1 MKHTSLFAFVG
12 LTLTL
17 GCSQI
22 PKEQKPQTVQAA
34 EKGDDSV
41 TASNS
46 NDLVETPLLKNSI
59 LRQLFEIDTSKGY
72 TRNGI
77 ISLPGY
83 GKKSLQGVTRIKGYG
98 MELHTEGFE
107 DLEKMPNL
115 ETLTLGGKNSTL
127 TDEDLKK
134 IAKLKLPKIKNIHL
148 AWASNISAEGVSA
161 LLKSFPTLKNITVL
175 ACPKITEKE
184 GRALEAML
192 PGCTIT
198 GYWNFEHG

>member
-1 MKHTSLFAFVG
+1 M
-12 LTLTL
+12 
-17 GCSQI
+17 
-22 PKEQKPQTVQAA
+22 
-34 EKGDDSV
+34 
-41 TASNS
+41 
-46 NDLVETPLLKNSI
+46 KNSI

-134 IAKLKLPKIKNIHL
+134 
-148 AWASNISAEGVSA
+148 
-161 LLKSFPTLKNITVL
+161 
-175 ACPKITEKE
+175 
-184 GRALEAML
+184 
-192 PGCTIT
+192 
-198 GYWNFEHG
+198 

>member
-22 PKEQKPQTVQAA
+22 PNEQKPQTVQAA

-134 IAKLKLPKIKNIHL
+134 
-148 AWASNISAEGVSA
+148 
-161 LLKSFPTLKNITVL
+161 
-175 ACPKITEKE
+175 
-184 GRALEAML
+184 
-192 PGCTIT
+192 
-198 GYWNFEHG
+198 